1 MKRRLIRFLMISMT
15 TLMLCGCGKQYTTE
29 ISLDEIV
36 ESKDRNE
43 TNFDEKDDVE
53 EISIG
58 SSDNEVVADLKHAV
72 KKYLDNYYEANYYTG
87 PCRLL
92 IDESSDE
99 WITEDGELIF
109 SGDYI
114 ETRIIFDDIDLDTT
128 NHSATVNCHV
138 SVYDK
143 DSGKKTLDNH
153 SLVFAANANNQEWTI
168 AENGTN
174 ENITNNDVDESSDE
188 NSENQNVDGSSEMV
202 DDAFRLVIAELQRA
216 LNSDDEAMLTSLG
229 FDIEIKWANSLGY
242 AEYDYDGDGINELI
256 IGEDEGTRTFVWAV
270 YEKYQTGDGWNTTVA
285 VSGYARNR
293 YYLMDGNR
301 LLNEWSSGAADS
313 GTDIYKLDSV
323 GGKFLESSV
332 YDDYSSQCIK
342 LTLQPIY

>member
-58 SSDNEVVADLKHAV
+58 SSDNEVVADLKHA
-72 KKYLDNYYEANYYTG
+72 
-87 PCRLL
+87 
-92 IDESSDE
+92 
-99 WITEDGELIF
+99 
-109 SGDYI
+109 
-114 ETRIIFDDIDLDTT
+114 
-128 NHSATVNCHV
+128 
-138 SVYDK
+138 
-143 DSGKKTLDNH
+143 
-153 SLVFAANANNQEWTI
+153 
-168 AENGTN
+168 
-174 ENITNNDVDESSDE
+174 DESSDE

-301 LLNEWSSGAADS
+301 LLNEWSAGAADC
-313 GTDIYKLDSV
+313 GTDIYKLDSA